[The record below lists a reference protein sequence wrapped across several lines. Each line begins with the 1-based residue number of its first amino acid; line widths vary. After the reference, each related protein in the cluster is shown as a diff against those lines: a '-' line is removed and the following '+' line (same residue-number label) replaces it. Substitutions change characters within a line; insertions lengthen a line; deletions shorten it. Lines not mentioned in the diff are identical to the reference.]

1 VVLVPREEL
10 ARHTKKATGK
20 PPMST
25 VRIGTHPIN
34 WSNDDLPELGGETPL
49 ETCLAEARHAGFTG
63 IELGNKFPRDA
74 AALGPIMAAHGLE
87 LVSGWY
93 GAELRKRSVEEEI
106 AVLAPHLELLAAM
119 GAKVLVFCETSDT
132 VQNRRSVPVV
142 DRPVMQ
148 EAEWRPFLEKLVAVA
163 EHTQAKG
170 VHLAYHHHM
179 GTVIEKAH
187 EIDRLM
193 EGTPE
198 VVGLLFDTGHLT
210 FAGEDSVPVAKRW
223 ARRVVHVHAKDVRPE
238 VRASVLAGRR
248 SFLDAVVEGVFT
260 VPGDG
265 CVDFSTALQPIAAAG
280 YAGWL
285 VVEAEQDPA
294 RAHPLTYARLGYR
307 NLVAAA
313 EAVGFT
319 VQR

>member
-1 VVLVPREEL
+1 
-10 ARHTKKATGK
+10 
-20 PPMST
+20 MSI

-49 ETCLAEARHAGFTG
+49 ETCLAEARQAGFTG

-210 FAGEDSVPVAKRW
+210 FAGEDSVPVAKRCA
-223 ARRVVHVHAKDVRPE
+223 ARGARARQGRAPRGAGQCPGRAPVVPRCGGRGCVHRDGRRLRRLQHRPAADRRGGLRRLARGRG
-238 VRASVLAGRR
+238 RAGPSQGAPFDLRPPGLPQPRGRRRGRGFHRATLSREAGR
-248 SFLDAVVEGVFT
+248 
-260 VPGDG
+260 
-265 CVDFSTALQPIAAAG
+265 
-280 YAGWL
+280 
-285 VVEAEQDPA
+285 
-294 RAHPLTYARLGYR
+294 
-307 NLVAAA
+307 
-313 EAVGFT
+313 
-319 VQR
+319 